1 MNLQG
6 AVAVVT
12 GASRGIG
19 NAVAEELGRGG
30 AKVVV
35 NYSASKEPA
44 EELAQKINET
54 EGEGEAVAIQADVSD
69 PEQAQ
74 RLIDETI
81 NQFGRIDILVN
92 NAGINRDRTLKKLS
106 PEDWDK
112 VIQLDLNG
120 CFYMVHAAL
129 PHMLEQEFGRIINMS
144 SFVGEAGNFGQ
155 ANYAAAKAGLLG
167 FTKTAAR
174 ELAQNNITVNAIC
187 PGFIET
193 EMVANIPEKAQERI
207 LKMIPLGR
215 FGQPEDVAKAVRYIV
230 EDGDYITGANLD
242 VNGGVYMR
250 A

>member
-112 VIQLDLNG
+112 VIQLDLSG